1 MQKNRS
7 FSCFVKLYF
16 INLQHFI
23 KLDFTKKAS
32 SMAIT
37 RSLLKQVMLDNQ
49 KDIEQY
55 KIFPR
60 NYDLDAFPLQV
71 FVGVRR
77 SGKSFLLF
85 QKMKDML
92 SSGHTWEEMLYID
105 FEDNRLEEFTAED
118 FNLIL
123 E

>member
-23 KLDFTKKAS
+23 KLDFTKTS
-32 SMAIT
+32 SMAKT